1 MADPHNIRMIIFDVD
16 GILTDGS
23 ILIDDRGVETKR
35 FHVRDGT
42 AIRAAMKLGI
52 KVGILTGRSS
62 QAVTLRAG
70 ELGIEYLIQGSQNKA
85 IGLETLCQLAG
96 VTEDEV
102 AFMGDDLADLPA
114 MLRSGFKITVADGA
128 DEVLGIADYTTAA
141 VGGRAAVRE
150 AIEFIIKAQGRW
162 EEVLE
167 HYGV

>member
-1 MADPHNIRMIIFDVD
+1 MIIFDVD

-52 KVGILTGRSS
+52 KVGIITGRSS
-62 QAVTLRAG
+62 QAVTLRAE
-70 ELGIEYLIQGSQNKA
+70 ELGIEYLIQGSKNKA
-85 IGLETLCQLAG
+85 VDLETLCKLAH
-96 VTEDEV
+96 VTEEDV

-114 MLRSGFKITVADGA
+114 MLRCGYKITVADGVE
-128 DEVLGIADYTTAA
+128 EVRGIADLITAA
-141 VGGRAAVRE
+141 TGGKGAVRE
-150 AIEFIIKAQGRW
+150 AIESIIKAQGKW

-167 HYGV
+167 RYGV

>member
-1 MADPHNIRMIIFDVD
+1 MADPRNIRMIIFDVD

-62 QAVTLRAG
+62 QAVTLRAL
-70 ELGIEYLIQGSQNKA
+70 ELGINYLIQGSKNKA
-85 IGLETLCQLAG
+85 IGLETLCQQG
-96 VTEDEV
+96 KVTEEEV

-114 MLRSGFKITVADGA
+114 MLRCGFKITVADGVEEVRGVA
-128 DEVLGIADYTTAA
+128 DLITNAPGGKAA
-141 VGGRAAVRE
+141 ARE

-167 HYGV
+167 YYGV